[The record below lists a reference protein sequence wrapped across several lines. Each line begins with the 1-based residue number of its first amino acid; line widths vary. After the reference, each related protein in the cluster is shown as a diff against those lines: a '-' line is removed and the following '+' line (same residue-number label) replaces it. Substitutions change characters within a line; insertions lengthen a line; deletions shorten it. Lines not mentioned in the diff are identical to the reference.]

1 MGSGFSHEYH
11 YAHLIISFLEI
22 LFKWFKSSCT
32 DKKQKPETKL
42 TVNNVSHTVVAG
54 ECMKGKKVTYSNR
67 GKACAM
73 HVAVIPQTFISFIC
87 KIHVPYYIRFDRYYL
102 FPDTTFLLVCLK
114 YKMYFGM
121 RPALKTIAL
130 VWE

>member
-1 MGSGFSHEYH
+1 MRDACSG
-11 YAHLIISFLEI
+11 
-22 LFKWFKSSCT
+22 
-32 DKKQKPETKL
+32 
-42 TVNNVSHTVVAG
+42 HTPDF
-54 ECMKGKKVTYSNR
+54 Y
-67 GKACAM
+67 
-73 HVAVIPQTFISFIC
+73 I
-87 KIHVPYYIRFDRYYL
+87 IHVPYYIRFDWYYL